1 MKTIYILT
9 AIIFCAT
16 IFAEENVS
24 KQKIP
29 MPPWTETTG
38 APTSS
43 FQALDYLFQV
53 LPLMS
58 ENTRQDLCEALD
70 RDASAG
76 ELLAIIYSENL
87 NRHLIDYN
95 NPDNEETSGFNA
107 LVDLMNTLKLYESQW
122 QHHFGDFGNFWSLGS
137 GNSNSLTYMIKQIM
151 DFEELAQRI
160 QDPTDMLEDINK
172 YENVL
177 DLPGAAYSILVWGC
191 HLLELGTYPRSRPI
205 LKFLT
210 LENNKNLFVKGGA
223 HFWYGYVLYKYYNK
237 YDKALEYFYV
247 VHTYPA
253 CLVNI
258 DWSYILT
265 AKIFLERGKTN
276 TALALLSIRIPTMD
290 HKIEEIRKANMSIKI
305 LCEQNNLTDAAL
317 QVARGLIAGQ
327 NSANQNIVLYE
338 NYARNKICTKYPDVG
353 YESFLQAVATSNCY
367 ENYEIKVIR
376 QALIGSEQAKN
387 NTLVMDMLLHAW
399 PLIEE
404 VDSSVLTNRMLCN
417 NIFGQERRTDI
428 ILE

>member
-122 QHHFGDFGNFWSLGS
+122 QHHFSDLVTLWSL
-137 GNSNSLTYMIKQIM
+137 NSDNANSLGNLMQQIM
-151 DFEELAQRI
+151 DFEELAARVK
-160 QDPTDMLEDINK
+160 DPNDMLEDINK
-172 YENVL
+172 YEGVL
-177 DLPGAAYSILVWGC
+177 NIPGAAYAIFVWGC
-191 HLLELGTYPRSRPI
+191 HLLEPETYQRSRPI

-210 LENNKNLFVKGGA
+210 SDKNKNLFVKGGA
-223 HFWYGYVLYKYYNK
+223 HFWYGYILSHYYQEI
-237 YDKALEYFYV
+237 DEALEYLYL

-265 AKIFLERGKTN
+265 AEIFINRNKPE

-290 HKIEEIRKANMSIKI
+290 HEVEEVRKARMSFNI
-305 LCEQNNLTDAAL
+305 LYEKNNITDAAL
-317 QVARGLIAGQ
+317 QIARALNAGQ
-327 NSANQNIVLYE
+327 SSANQDIESLVTF
-338 NYARNKICTKYPDVG
+338 AQNKISTNYPHLNFDSLVQNAI
-353 YESFLQAVATSNCY
+353 LSNIY
-367 ENYEIKVIR
+367 ENYEIEVIR

-387 NTLVMDMLLHAW
+387 NSMITDMLLHSW
-399 PLIEE
+399 PLIEDI
-404 VDSSVLTNRMLCN
+404 DSSILTNRMLCN

-428 ILE
+428 TLE